1 MCYTVDADS
10 TAAVT
15 IPYEEKAEK
24 PKAKTEDKPA
34 RKKAATPRN
43 KSRKT
48 ANK

>member
-1 MCYTVDADS
+1 MQLVYDKKERRWL
-10 TAAVT
+10 
-15 IPYEEKAEK
+15 PYEEKAEK

-43 KSRKT
+43 KSRTT